1 MNAVSLLT
9 GNITFNDVAHG
20 TSFSEWFANQLS
32 SFTPLNVA
40 IALLAAL
47 LAGAIIAAVYKKTYR
62 GVLYSPSFALTLI
75 LLCLVT
81 TPVVMCIGSNIAL
94 SMGMVGALSIV
105 RFRTAVKDPLD
116 TAYMFWALTMG
127 ILLGANAYVI
137 AIVAVLG
144 IFYLVLCIVSASH
157 GTILGRTDVMGVD
170 MSGLTVP
177 QAQERWQQK
186 GQAVCQ
192 ATQLPLTLDGE
203 TAGQVSLWEL
213 GVSVT
218 PETAAQ
224 LAYDAGHSGHF
235 LENGWSLLR
244 SWFRETSLTP
254 PWTADDAALQEKA
267 AELAEQLDVAAVDG
281 ACRLEQ
287 GKEDGFLVTVPKNGR
302 KIDPRQLADALRA
315 ALAAGTLEPVTCA
328 YEVVTAKPV
337 DFDAF
342 AETYA
347 TAKNASY
354 NAAADQVEEGTVQV
368 TFDAD
373 AAQKLVA
380 QAQPGQEITVPAQIQ
395 QPKVSK
401 AALEKVLFRDVLA
414 SCTTYV
420 SGAWGRI
427 QNVRKAAQNISG
439 TVLNCG
445 DQFSY
450 NDAIGPT
457 TADYG
462 FYAAPGYVGGKTVD
476 VYGGGVCQVSSTL
489 YYATLKADLEI
500 VMRYCHQ
507 YAPGY
512 IKWGCDATVYDG
524 FPDFIFA
531 NNTDYPIKIVTYWND
546 NNVTVEILG
555 TKVDDS
561 YVEMVS
567 ETVDVIP
574 WETVYEETDELAPG
588 EQQEIQTP
596 YTGYV
601 VQTWRNVYAGD
612 GSLLSSTFEA
622 TSNYE
627 SRDQI
632 IRIGK
637 AKP

>member
-1 MNAVSLLT
+1 MEAQKPLEQEMPETTPQEVPTATIPQPEST
-9 GNITFNDVAHG
+9 PA
-20 TSFSEWFANQLS
+20 ANMEADPIPVEMDAS
-32 SFTPLNVA
+32 PESPAKKTA
-40 IALLAAL
+40 GKLAAL
-47 LAGAIIAAVYKKTYR
+47 
-62 GVLYSPSFALTLI
+62 
-75 LLCLVT
+75 
-81 TPVVMCIGSNIAL
+81 IG
-94 SMGMVGALSIV
+94 GG
-105 RFRTAVKDPLD
+105 
-116 TAYMFWALTMG
+116 
-127 ILLGANAYVI
+127 
-137 AIVAVLG
+137 IVAVLG

-267 AELAEQLDVAAVDG
+267 AELAEQLDVAAIDG

-302 KIDPRQLADALRA
+302 KIDLPLLTDALRA

-328 YEVVTAKPV
+328 YEVVEAKPV

-401 AALEKVLFRDVLA
+401 EALEKVLFRDVLA

-462 FYAAPGYVGGKTVD
+462 FYAAPGYVGGQD
-476 VYGGGVCQVSSTL
+476 GGCLRRRCVPGVLDPVLRHPEGQPGDRHALLPPVRPRLHQVGVRRHGIRRL
-489 YYATLKADLEI
+489 PGFYLRQQHRLP
-500 VMRYCHQ
+500 HQ
-507 YAPGY
+507 
-512 IKWGCDATVYDG
+512 DRH
-524 FPDFIFA
+524 
-531 NNTDYPIKIVTYWND
+531 
-546 NNVTVEILG
+546 L
-555 TKVDDS
+555 
-561 YVEMVS
+561 
-567 ETVDVIP
+567 
-574 WETVYEETDELAPG
+574 L
-588 EQQEIQTP
+588 EQQQRD
-596 YTGYV
+596 G
-601 VQTWRNVYAGD
+601 GD
-612 GSLLSSTFEA
+612 FRHQG
-622 TSNYE
+622 
-627 SRDQI
+627 
-632 IRIGK
+632 G
-637 AKP
+637 

>member
-1 MNAVSLLT
+1 MEAQKPLEQETPETTPQEAPTATIPQPEST
-9 GNITFNDVAHG
+9 PA
-20 TSFSEWFANQLS
+20 ANMEADPIPEEMDAS
-32 SFTPLNVA
+32 PESPAKKTA
-40 IALLAAL
+40 GKLAAL
-47 LAGAIIAAVYKKTYR
+47 
-62 GVLYSPSFALTLI
+62 
-75 LLCLVT
+75 
-81 TPVVMCIGSNIAL
+81 IG
-94 SMGMVGALSIV
+94 GG
-105 RFRTAVKDPLD
+105 
-116 TAYMFWALTMG
+116 
-127 ILLGANAYVI
+127 
-137 AIVAVLG
+137 IVAVLG

-281 ACRLEQ
+281 ACRLEP

-302 KIDPRQLADALRA
+302 KIDLPRLTDALRA
-315 ALAAGTLEPVTCA
+315 ALAAGTLEPVPCA
-328 YEVVTAKPV
+328 YEVVEAKPV

-462 FYAAPGYVGGKTVD
+462 FYAAPVYVGGKTVD

-531 NNTDYPIKIVTYWND
+531 NNTDYPIKIVTYWNN

-588 EQQEIQTP
+588 EKQEIQTP